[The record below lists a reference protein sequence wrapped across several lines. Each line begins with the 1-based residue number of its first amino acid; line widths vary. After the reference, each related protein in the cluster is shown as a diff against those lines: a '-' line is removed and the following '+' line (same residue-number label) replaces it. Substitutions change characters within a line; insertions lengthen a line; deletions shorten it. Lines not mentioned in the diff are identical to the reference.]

1 MGRMQGHGVAKHF
14 SLTPFLPR
22 RCIHPT
28 QVMTT
33 AGIQLDILPQNLP
46 ALCIPE
52 PFIWQVSY

>member
-1 MGRMQGHGVAKHF
+1 MQGHGVAKHF
-14 SLTPFLPR
+14 SLTPILPR